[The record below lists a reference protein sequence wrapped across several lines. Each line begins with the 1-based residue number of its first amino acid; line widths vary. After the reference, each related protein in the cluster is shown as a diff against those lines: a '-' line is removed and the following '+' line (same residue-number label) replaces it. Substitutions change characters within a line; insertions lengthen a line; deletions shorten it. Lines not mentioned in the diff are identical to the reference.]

1 MKTNKTNNN
10 NNNNNIK
17 HCLHNLVCSQTLFAK
32 SGVFHFKIAVIH
44 QVEGEQEKF
53 VELEHC
59 ACRIYNVPVLLKETL
74 SPLILPSVQPSPGN
88 HQISVDRAMGLLLW
102 ANFIPRRLIPQTKT
116 MLSITLF
123 IANSGF
129 YQLKLIK
136 GILNAEESKLDSHY
150 ASVKEAISLLILCA
164 PVFIFTSGSS
174 ALLGHTLCGLLIWL
188 LLRSLLRSSPPFS
201 YD

>member
-1 MKTNKTNNN
+1 MQSLAEFFISPLSRLLSFTKM
-10 NNNNNIK
+10 
-17 HCLHNLVCSQTLFAK
+17 
-32 SGVFHFKIAVIH
+32 
-44 QVEGEQEKF
+44 EGEQEKF

-59 ACRIYNVPVLLKETL
+59 ARRIYNVPVLLKETL

-102 ANFIPRRLIPQTKT
+102 ANFIPRRFIPQTKT

-136 GILNAEESKLDSHY
+136 GDPKCRGKQIRFRLHY
-150 ASVKEAISLLILCA
+150 YTPVKEAISLLMLCL
-164 PVFIFTSGSS
+164 PMLMFTVHL
-174 ALLGHTLCGLLIWL
+174 AAQL
-188 LLRSLLRSSPPFS
+188 F
-201 YD
+201 